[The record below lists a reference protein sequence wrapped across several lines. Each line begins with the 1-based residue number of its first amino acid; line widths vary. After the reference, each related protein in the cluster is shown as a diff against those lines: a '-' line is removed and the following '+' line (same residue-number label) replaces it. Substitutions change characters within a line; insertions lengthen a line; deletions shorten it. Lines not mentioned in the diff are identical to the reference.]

1 MPGILDGGTF
11 PGTEAPDLA
20 PATETADSKQ
30 EESAVL
36 VMTDIHYGR
45 KTSSYNPSV
54 CLERLDRV
62 GAHLARVRQLLA
74 EYYITEL
81 VIALIGDV
89 NDGTDIYATQP
100 HHQAITNVEHQA
112 RELSTY
118 LAHWLEKQSQVWP
131 SIRVEAVPG
140 NHGRAGR
147 FAHEAAN
154 WDIVAY
160 RYLEYQ
166 ARALNIPVNIGEGD
180 DLFLRKVLI
189 RGHNYLFY
197 HGHDIRTFSNI
208 PWYGMMLRLSRWLS
222 TSLAPFDVV
231 CMGHFHTLGYWLINR
246 IHLFE
251 SGTMITDDEWALR
264 TFGWESAS
272 RWWLFG
278 VSNSRPVTWQFT
290 IDLT

>member
-74 EYYITEL
+74 EYNITEL

-147 FAHEAAN
+147 FAHDLHAVRQSHHARLRCAARGKPRAGRRRYGRAGAFPEVDEVADQRRLDARRREA
-154 WDIVAY
+154 
-160 RYLEYQ
+160 R
-166 ARALNIPVNIGEGD
+166 
-180 DLFLRKVLI
+180 FLQSGLLH
-189 RGHNYLFY
+189 RG
-197 HGHDIRTFSNI
+197 
-208 PWYGMMLRLSRWLS
+208 
-222 TSLAPFDVV
+222 
-231 CMGHFHTLGYWLINR
+231 
-246 IHLFE
+246 
-251 SGTMITDDEWALR
+251 
-264 TFGWESAS
+264 
-272 RWWLFG
+272 
-278 VSNSRPVTWQFT
+278 
-290 IDLT
+290 